1 MRLEAHQ
8 IMSYEL
14 VAADGSELP
23 EFEPGSHVDVFIQ
36 EDMIRQFSMC
46 NPCWDRSH
54 YRIAVLREEHGTG
67 GSEFMYDRVRPG
79 DLLEISPPKHMF
91 KLAPLAKQHLL
102 IGGGIGI
109 TPIMCMAYALQRDN
123 TPFELHYC
131 VRTEEHMAFA
141 SELNAFAESANVHFH
156 LDGGD
161 PSKGL
166 NLAALLKEQESG
178 THLYYC
184 GPPGMMSAAKEAS
197 AHWQQ
202 GTVHYELFAK
212 AADADETLDQ
222 ETNREFKITLT
233 STGETFVV
241 EEYQTIVD
249 VLRENGY
256 SIDTSCED
264 GFCGTCLTRYVAG
277 EPEHRDEV
285 LDDEDR
291 EEYVM
296 ICCARSRTPEL
307 VLDL

>member
-1 MRLEAHQ
+1 
-8 IMSYEL
+8 MSYEL
-14 VAADGSELP
+14 VTADGSQLP
-23 EFEPGSHVDVFIQ
+23 EFEPGSHVDIFIE

-46 NPCWDRSH
+46 NPAWNRSH
-54 YRIAVLREEHGTG
+54 YRIAVLREDHGTG
-67 GSEFMYDRVRPG
+67 GSEFMYDQVRPG
-79 DLLEISPPKHMF
+79 DVLEISPPKHMF
-91 KLAPLAKQHLL
+91 KLSPLAKKHLL

-109 TPIMCMAYALQRDN
+109 TPIMCMAYSLQRARAS
-123 TPFELHYC
+123 FELHYC
-131 VRTEEHMAFA
+131 VRSEEHMAFG
-141 SELNAFAESANVHFH
+141 SELKAFAKRANVQFH

-166 NLAALLKEQESG
+166 NLVALLTEQESG

-184 GPPGMMSAAKEAS
+184 GPPGMMTAARQAS
-197 AHWQQ
+197 AHWQP

-212 AADADETLDQ
+212 AADADEASDQ
-222 ETNREFKITLT
+222 EIDREFRITLT

-241 EEYQTIVD
+241 ADYQTIVD

-264 GFCGTCLTRYVAG
+264 GYCGTCLTRYVAG

-296 ICCARSRTPEL
+296 ICCARSKTPEL